1 MSREQDAEVA
11 EKIFGYT
18 LDYEF
23 EELHGAP
30 CVKELRDQY
39 DEWGVLPAY
48 STDVA
53 AAWLVVEKLTPV
65 YRVSVHQFFQQWQC
79 TLERRDG
86 KARMPIGL
94 PHDGDVSA
102 TAPTA
107 PEAICRAALAAM
119 EKTHGNR

>member
-1 MSREQDAEVA
+1 MDAGRELDAEVA
-11 EKIFGYT
+11 ERVLGYT

-23 EELHGAP
+23 ADMYFDGAP

-39 DEWGVLPAY
+39 DEWGVLPKY
-48 STDVA
+48 FTEMGD
-53 AAWLVVEKLTPV
+53 AWLVVEALRGRGLHLQMNDTLSG
-65 YRVSVHQFFQQWQC
+65 YRARFF
-79 TLERRDG
+79 TADDG
-86 KARMPIGL
+86 AQ
-94 PHDGDVSA
+94 A